1 MINHGIGIKRHGIY
15 NYLGFIILL
24 FFSFIL
30 FWYIKCYFFSKK
42 LKNRKIF
49 FIILFFISLSLVFLF
64 FNLYKLNHFSCR
76 SWAKG
81 LNDSY
86 IDNTSKDYPCLINIP
101 ENNSCYLSKIGKF
114 FGLTPKYRPTCL
126 DNELLESPSTY
137 FLKSLINY
145 NIKYYNIS
153 NKNYIGY
160 PKTNNNKYNIA
171 EFGNTFIKGKK
182 NLEKELHKNLILMD
196 LYIKNKT

>member
-1 MINHGIGIKRHGIY
+1 M
-15 NYLGFIILL
+15 F
-24 FFSFIL
+24 
-30 FWYIKCYFFSKK
+30 
-42 LKNRKIF
+42 
-49 FIILFFISLSLVFLF
+49 
-64 FNLYKLNHFSCR
+64 
-76 SWAKG
+76 
-81 LNDSY
+81 
-86 IDNTSKDYPCLINIP
+86 
-101 ENNSCYLSKIGKF
+101 
-114 FGLTPKYRPTCL
+114 
-126 DNELLESPSTY
+126 ESPSTY